1 VIKHKGDLRKGKV
14 TAVLVLVLVVL
25 TFLFS
30 LSLPPRQEAP
40 KVLPKVSLESLTG
53 KAVQL
58 NTFVEQPMLVN
69 LWATWCGPCLRELP
83 LFMEMAE
90 KYPEVTFLFI
100 NQKESPEQ
108 VTRFLEEHDL
118 KLEYVLL
125 DTRGELATQFDVFG
139 LPSTFFFDSQG
150 KLVDAHT
157 GEVSSVQLFNALTDL
172 TRP

>member
-1 VIKHKGDLRKGKV
+1 VIKRKGDLIKGKV
-14 TAVLVLVLVVL
+14 TAALGLVLVVL

-30 LSLPPRQEAP
+30 LSLPPRQDAP
-40 KVLPKVSLESLTG
+40 KVLPKVSLEPLAG
-53 KAVQL
+53 EAVRL
-58 NTFVEQPMLVN
+58 NTFVGQPMLIN

-100 NQKESPEQ
+100 NQRESPEQ
-108 VTRFLEEHDL
+108 VTKFLEQHDL
-118 KLEYVLL
+118 KLEHVLL
-125 DTRGELATQFDVFG
+125 DTRGQLATQFDVLG
-139 LPSTFFFDSQG
+139 LPSTFFFDAQG
-150 KLVDAHT
+150 NLVDTHT